1 MGELTGKTA
10 LVTGA
15 SSGIGMDLAR
25 LLAAE
30 GCNLVL
36 VARRRE
42 PLEALAAE
50 LLGASP
56 VRVEVLIADLAL
68 PGAAESLVERLDRAG
83 LGIDLLVNSAGFGLS
98 GAFLATD
105 MATEREMVQLNVVT
119 LLELTKLVGRRM
131 AARGGGR
138 ILNVASTAAFQPGP
152 LMSVYYASKAF
163 VLSFSEALSE
173 ELRGTGVSV
182 TTLCPGPT
190 RTQFQDRADL
200 GGTRL
205 VNTLAG
211 MASSLSV
218 ARAGLRGAVRRTRLV
233 VPGLVN
239 SLGVFS
245 VRLMPRRWVLALV
258 RRLQARVT

>member
-1 MGELTGKTA
+1 MGELSGKTA

-42 PLEALAAE
+42 RLEALATE
-50 LLGASP
+50 LRGASP
-56 VRVEVLIADLAL
+56 GRVEVVAADLAQ
-68 PGAAESLVERLDRAG
+68 PGAAALVVGHLDSTG
-83 LGIDLLVNSAGFGLS
+83 LEVDLLVNNAGFGLS
-98 GAFLATD
+98 GPFLATD
-105 MATEREMVQLNVVT
+105 MDVEREMVQLNVVA

-218 ARAGLRGAVRRTRLV
+218 ARTGLRGALRRKRLV
-233 VPGLVN
+233 VPGLLN
-239 SLGVFS
+239 TLGVLS
-245 VRLMPRRWVLALV
+245 VRLTPRRWVLATV
-258 RRLQARVT
+258 RRLQSKQA

>member
-1 MGELTGKTA
+1 MGELAGTTA

-15 SSGIGMDLAR
+15 SAGIGTDLAR

-42 PLEALAAE
+42 RLEVLAAE
-50 LLGASP
+50 LRGAAP
-56 VRVEVLIADLAL
+56 VRVEVVTADLAQ
-68 PGAAESLVERLDRAG
+68 PGAAESLVQHLDREG
-83 LGIDLLVNSAGFGLS
+83 VDIDLLVNNAGFGLS
-98 GAFLATD
+98 GPFLTTD
-105 MATEREMVQLNVVT
+105 MAVEREMVQLNVVT

-152 LMSVYYASKAF
+152 LMAVYYASKAF
-163 VLSFSEALSE
+163 VLSFSEALGE

-190 RTQFQDRADL
+190 RTEFQQRADL

-205 VNTLAG
+205 VNSLAG
-211 MASSLSV
+211 MASSQSV
-218 ARAGLRGAVRRTRLV
+218 ARAGLRGAMRRRRLV
-233 VPGLVN
+233 VPGLLN
-239 SLGVFS
+239 TLGVVA
-245 VRLMPRRWVLALV
+245 VRLTPRRWVLAIV
-258 RRLQARVT
+258 RRLQSKKA